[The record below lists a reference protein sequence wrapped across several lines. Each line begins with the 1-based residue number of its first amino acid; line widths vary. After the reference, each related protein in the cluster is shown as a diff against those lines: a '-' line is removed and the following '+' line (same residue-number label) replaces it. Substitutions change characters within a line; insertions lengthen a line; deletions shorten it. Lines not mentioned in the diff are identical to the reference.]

1 MSSYQELTRVKN
13 ITLLLIISTIL
24 TFTVTVL
31 YMALEDKKENLTQEI
46 QLKKTQ
52 LELLFT
58 KRIDELRS
66 KYTSELENFINNN
79 DNMIEAFASRDRERL
94 QQLVDAKFERFMKN
108 EPNFEVI
115 CFGLPDM
122 RAFYRAHAPHK
133 FGDNIEKVHGVKEVT
148 EFKKRVSG
156 FIVSKIGVYYRV
168 TFPVYQKSKYIG
180 LISFGI
186 NLGYVNDFIQKELNI
201 PSAIVI
207 KTKDLKTTKW
217 YDRLEEGRLGEYTI
231 ISSTGDIVER
241 ASSKNLELKDG
252 QEVRFEDNQKIYNI
266 IQNINIVGINHKPI
280 AKVVLFQDITQELDD
295 YTMYFYLFIIT
306 LIILIVLL
314 ISILVIAFNKFLNTI
329 MLINKDLEELNRNLE
344 IKVDQRT
351 YDLEKAKQEIETIH
365 QHTKASIE
373 YASLIQSSLIPSDED
388 FNQHFKEFF
397 TIWQPKDIVGGDIYL
412 FEEIRDGDGVLLMV
426 IDCTG
431 HGVAGALV
439 TMLVKAIEKQIISTL
454 EHKSDDNVSPA
465 EMLKVFNISMKKLL
479 KQESN
484 KSISNA
490 GFDGQILYFDKKKK
504 IIKCASARNEIFY
517 LQNGEVHTIK
527 GDRHSVGYRD
537 SKSNYEFT
545 EHTIDVST
553 PTNLYISSD
562 GYWDQLGGEK
572 QIGFSKKRLKKLIE
586 KIKDEPMI
594 EQKEKLLSSHQEY
607 QGKRERQDDITF
619 IGLRV

>member
-31 YMALEDKKENLTQEI
+31 YMALQDKKENLTQEI

-58 KRIDELRS
+58 KQIDELRS

-79 DNMIEAFASRDRERL
+79 DNMIEAFASKDRERL
-94 QQLVDAKFERFMKN
+94 QQLIDAKFERFMKD

-115 CFGLPDM
+115 CFGLPNM
-122 RAFYRAHAPHK
+122 KAFYRAHAPHK
-133 FGDNIEKVHGVKEVT
+133 FGDSIEKVHGVKEVT
-148 EFKKRVSG
+148 QLKKRVSG

-168 TFPVYQKSKYIG
+168 TFPVYQKSQYIG

-207 KTKDLKTTKW
+207 KTEDLKTTKW
-217 YDRLEEGRLGEYTI
+217 YDRLEEGQLGEYTI

-241 ASSKNLELKDG
+241 ASSKNLEIKDG
-252 QEVRFEDNQKIYNI
+252 HEVRFEDSQKIYNI

-295 YTMYFYLFIIT
+295 YTMYLYLFIIT

-314 ISILVIAFNKFLNTI
+314 ISILVMAFNKFLNTI
-329 MLINKDLEELNRNLE
+329 MLINKDLEELNHNLE

-351 YDLEKAKQEIETIH
+351 YDLEKTKQEIETIH

-373 YASLIQSSLIPSDED
+373 YASMIQSSLIPSDEL
-388 FNQHFKEFF
+388 FANHFEEFF
-397 TIWQPKDIVGGDIYL
+397 TLWDPKDIVGGDIYL
-412 FEEIRDGDGVLLMV
+412 LEEIQDGDGVLLMV

-439 TMLVKAIEKQIISTL
+439 TMLVKAIERQIISTL
-454 EHKSDDNVSPA
+454 EHTNNENVSPA

-479 KQESN
+479 KQESH
-484 KSISNA
+484 KSLSNA

-504 IIKCASARNEIFY
+504 IVKCASARNEIFY

-537 SKSNYEFT
+537 SKPNYEFT

-553 PTNLYISSD
+553 PTSLYISSD

-572 QIGFSKKRLKKLIE
+572 QIGFSKKRLKKLIA
-586 KIKDEPMI
+586 KIKDEPMA
-594 EQKEKLLSSHQEY
+594 EQKEKLLSSLQEY

-619 IGLRV
+619 IGLKV